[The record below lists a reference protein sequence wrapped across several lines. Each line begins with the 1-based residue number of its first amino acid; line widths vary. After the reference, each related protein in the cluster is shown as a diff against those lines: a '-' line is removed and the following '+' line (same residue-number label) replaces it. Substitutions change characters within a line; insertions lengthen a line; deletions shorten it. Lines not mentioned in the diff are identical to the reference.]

1 MQRATPS
8 CCDLP
13 QRDERRAAATS
24 HQLSRSKQADTE
36 ATRRG
41 RDGKALRRAGKHAK
55 SQHVLGGKT
64 THRTQRA
71 GVRKENGRRGQMSND
86 TRHRM
91 KKEKKM
97 TAAIH
102 SPS

>member
-36 ATRRG
+36 AMER
-41 RDGKALRRAGKHAK
+41 
-55 SQHVLGGKT
+55 GGK
-64 THRTQRA
+64 
-71 GVRKENGRRGQMSND
+71 GKL
-86 TRHRM
+86 
-91 KKEKKM
+91 
-97 TAAIH
+97 
-102 SPS
+102 